1 MIPNLGAFS
10 AKVVFPG
17 GSEGKA
23 SSCNVGNWVQ
33 PLGWKDPLEKGMA
46 THSSTLTGRI
56 PRTEEAGGLQSM
68 GSQRVGHDR
77 ATHTHNRILL
87 SHKKYEI
94 LPFVTT

>member
-1 MIPNLGAFS
+1 MYLYAHTRWASLVSRTLKNLCMMQETWAQS
-10 AKVVFPG
+10 
-17 GSEGKA
+17 
-23 SSCNVGNWVQ
+23 
-33 PLGWKDPLEKGMA
+33 LGWGDPLEKGMA
-46 THSSTLTGRI
+46 PHSSTLTGRI